1 MSANKTISYLLTKLQ
16 NFDGEKY
23 FKVKNQLLGFY
34 ESDGKSF
41 SFEIFHIQGSIGAFP
56 ASTVSLFFDYT
67 KFNIDEIYFS
77 DLDGVTGTLD
87 CILRIFNKFI
97 HDKVPA
103 NLGDDGSGTI
113 QTVPLGQEM
122 LKRSAISI
130 HEKSNKLEIR
140 FSISLAGTR
149 KGEFLGKN
157 NFQLFKSLFD
167 LIENKILNL
176 KPYEKEI
183 NTFFLNYKKFVEI
196 RRYLA
201 ENNGISFIAN
211 NSLLPRESGISEKP
225 LNLPGTTLFNSPKTF
240 ETTISLSDSSSII
253 GMIINEGITLITG
266 AGFHGKSTLLDSIT
280 AGIYPHIPS
289 DGREFVVTRKDAVF
303 INSEDGR
310 RVNNVDISPFINNL
324 PSGKSTTSFTT
335 DSASGSTSQ
344 ASFIRES
351 IDSGSSLL
359 LFDEDKSATNFM
371 VSDFRMREIIGAEEE
386 TITPLVDRLR
396 DLWIKKNISS
406 ILVVSGLGDFLD
418 IADNVILM
426 QNYIPI
432 DAITKRDEIVKRNP
446 SKKINKTPFNWN
458 DKHHQDRLKNFN
470 ISNILNPR
478 YFVKRQDKWLERRI
492 KQVRLNIRKIE
503 YGMSIID
510 LNHYFHII
518 DENQARTIGFI
529 LFYLYEKDKSDK
541 LNLSK
546 TIENLCKEK
555 GFDFLQTET
564 GKRSPYSV
572 EIRGIDIFAS
582 LNRIRIL

>member
-1 MSANKTISYLLTKLQ
+1 MLTIASFLNKILSFEKK
-16 NFDGEKY
+16 KY
-23 FKVKNQLLGFY
+23 FEVKNKLLGFY
-34 ESDGKSF
+34 HSENNDY

-56 ASTVSLFFDYT
+56 ASTVSLFFDYRD
-67 KFNIDEIYFS
+67 FNIDKNYFT

-87 CILRIFNKFI
+87 CILRIFNRLINKNI
-97 HDKVPA
+97 VK

-122 LKRSAISI
+122 LKRSAVSI
-130 HEKSNKLEIR
+130 DEKSNKLEIR

-149 KGEFLGKN
+149 EGEFSGNK

-167 LIENKILNL
+167 LIENKVLNL

-183 NTFFLNYKKFVEI
+183 NIFFLTYKKFI
-196 RRYLA
+196 KIGRYLI
-201 ENNGISFIAN
+201 ENNAVSFIAN
-211 NSLLPRESGISEKP
+211 NSILPRESGISEKP
-225 LNLPGTTLFNSPKTF
+225 LKTETTTLFNSPKTY
-240 ETTISLSDSSSII
+240 ETTISLSDSSSIK

-289 DGREFVVTRKDAVF
+289 DGREFVVTRNDAVF

-371 VSDFRMREIIGAEEE
+371 VSDFRMREIIGDKKE

-396 DLWIKKNISS
+396 DLWTEKKVSS
-406 ILVVSGLGDFLD
+406 VLVVSGLGDFLD
-418 IADNVILM
+418 IADNIILM

-446 SKKINKTPFNWN
+446 SKKITRTPFYWN

-470 ISNILNPR
+470 ISYILNPR
-478 YFVKRQDKWLERRI
+478 YFVKRQEKWLERRI

-510 LNHYFHII
+510 LNRYFHII

-529 LFYLYEKDKSDK
+529 LFYLYEKDKSNK

-546 TIENLCKEK
+546 TIENLCEEK